1 LRLLVFL
8 TGAAVVAATF
18 GSALRTVMLP
28 RGIPSRLTRLV
39 FLSVRQLFRLRAGP
53 GATFEKRDR
62 VMAVYAPFSLL
73 VLLSVWLILVM
84 AGYTAMF
91 LGAASRSI
99 REAFLLSGSSLL
111 TLGFTRPTDLLSSL
125 LAFSEA
131 GLGLALF
138 ALLITFLPTI
148 YAAFSRR
155 EAAVNALEVRAGSPP
170 SGVEMI
176 LRFSRLGRVQR
187 LTEEVWVRWEDWFG
201 DVEESHTSF
210 PALVFFRS
218 PQPDHSWITAAGA
231 VLDAASMTAS
241 VVATERDVQAELT
254 VRAGYI
260 ALRRI
265 CDVFRIPYD
274 PEPLPGDPIGVDRGE
289 FDEACARLA
298 AGGVPLRPDL
308 DRAWKD
314 FRGWRVNYDQV
325 LIALAGLTMAPYAPW
340 SSDRSLRRY
349 KPLLTGSRRVGT

>member
-1 LRLLVFL
+1 
-8 TGAAVVAATF
+8 
-18 GSALRTVMLP
+18 
-28 RGIPSRLTRLV
+28 
-39 FLSVRQLFRLRAGP
+39 
-53 GATFEKRDR
+53 
-62 VMAVYAPFSLL
+62 
-73 VLLSVWLILVM
+73 
-84 AGYTAMF
+84 
-91 LGAASRSI
+91 
-99 REAFLLSGSSLL
+99 
-111 TLGFTRPTDLLSSL
+111 
-125 LAFSEA
+125 
-131 GLGLALF
+131 
-138 ALLITFLPTI
+138 
-148 YAAFSRR
+148 
-155 EAAVNALEVRAGSPP
+155 
-170 SGVEMI
+170 
-176 LRFSRLGRVQR
+176 
-187 LTEEVWVRWEDWFG
+187 VWVRWEDWFG

-349 KPLLTGSRRVGT
+349 KPLLTRSRRVGT